1 MELWINEEKGR
12 RFMKVG
18 IIGAGGVGSAALLS
32 LVMRGVACQVVVLD
46 KNQGRANGV
55 VADLQYGATLSPAV
69 ELRAG
74 GYDDLA
80 EALLV
85 IVTAGIN
92 EKTGGATDRSDP
104 AGRLKLLD
112 TNAAVYRDIVPNIIA
127 VAPHA
132 LILVVTDPPDPLA
145 DLTRELAGHERVLS
159 SGTFLDSLRFRLHLA
174 RRLKVNPMYVDAQV
188 VGEHGT
194 SQVFLW
200 SSARVG
206 GTPIADLL
214 ETSGQ
219 SLDAF
224 RQSVEQDVRFANI
237 TIIEGTGASQLGIG
251 MVTARI
257 AEAILRDEHAVI
269 PIGSYHPKYGVTISL
284 PSVLGRQGVSRILEP
299 EMSIAERQGFER
311 SAEIL
316 RNAAA
321 RITSGAT
328 QPPAARTAG

>member
-1 MELWINEEKGR
+1 
-12 RFMKVG
+12 MKVG
-18 IIGAGGVGSAALLS
+18 IVGAGGVGSACLLS
-32 LVMRGVACQVVVLD
+32 LVMRGVACEVVVLD
-46 KNQGRANGV
+46 KNDERAKGV

-74 GYDDLA
+74 DYSDLA
-80 EALLV
+80 DAVLL

-92 EKTGGATDRSDP
+92 EKAGGATDRSDP

-112 TNAAVYRDIVPNIIA
+112 VNAGVYRDIVPKIVA
-127 VAPHA
+127 VAPQA
-132 LILVVTDPPDPLA
+132 VILVVTDPPDPLG
-145 DLTRELAGHERVLS
+145 DLARQLAGHERVLS

-174 RRLKVNPMYVDAQV
+174 RRLKVNPMYIEAQV

-206 GTPIADLL
+206 GTPIDRLL
-214 ETSGQ
+214 EQSGQ
-219 SLDAF
+219 SIEAF

-269 PIGSYHPKYGVTISL
+269 PVGSYNPKYSVTISL
-284 PSVLGRQGVSRILEP
+284 PSVLGRQGVSQILEP
-299 EMSIAERQGFER
+299 EMSEQERQGFQR

-316 RNAAA
+316 RNVVA
-321 RITSGAT
+321 RITQA
-328 QPPAARTAG
+328 PAQRPARQGG

>member
-1 MELWINEEKGR
+1 
-12 RFMKVG
+12 MKVG
-18 IIGAGGVGSAALLS
+18 IVGAGGVGSAALLS
-32 LVMRGVACQVVVLD
+32 LVMRGVACQVMVLD
-46 KNQGRANGV
+46 KNHGRAKGV

-74 GYDDLA
+74 DYSDLEDA
-80 EALLV
+80 ALF

-104 AGRLKLLD
+104 AGRLRLLD
-112 TNAAVYRDIVPNIIA
+112 VNAGVYRDIIPNLVA
-127 VAPHA
+127 VASQA

-145 DLTRELAGHERVLS
+145 DLARQLAGHDHVLS

-174 RRLKVNPMYVDAQV
+174 RRLEVNPMYVEAQV

-200 SSARVG
+200 SSARVAG
-206 GTPIADLL
+206 VSVADLL
-214 ETSGQ
+214 ERRSQ
-219 SLDAF
+219 SLAAF
-224 RQSVEQDVRFANI
+224 RQSVEQDVRYANI

-251 MVTARI
+251 MVVARI
-257 AEAILRDEHAVI
+257 AEAILRDERAVI
-269 PIGSYHPKYGVTISL
+269 PIGSYNPKYSTTISL
-284 PSVLGRQGVSRILEP
+284 PSVLGRHGVTQILEP
-299 EMSIAERQGFER
+299 EMSEEEQRGLQR

-321 RITSGAT
+321 RIA
-328 QPPAARTAG
+328 QPPAQRPARQGG

>member
-1 MELWINEEKGR
+1 
-12 RFMKVG
+12 
-18 IIGAGGVGSAALLS
+18 
-32 LVMRGVACQVVVLD
+32 VVLD
-46 KNQGRANGV
+46 KNDERAKGV

-74 GYDDLA
+74 DYSDLA
-80 EALLV
+80 DAVLL

-92 EKTGGATDRSDP
+92 EKAGGATDRSDP

-112 TNAAVYRDIVPNIIA
+112 VNAGVYRDIVPKIVA
-127 VAPHA
+127 VAPQA
-132 LILVVTDPPDPLA
+132 VILVITDPPDPLG
-145 DLTRELAGHERVLS
+145 DLARQLAGHERVLS

-174 RRLKVNPMYVDAQV
+174 RRLKVNPMYVEAQV

-206 GTPIADLL
+206 GTPIDRLL
-214 ETSGQ
+214 EQSGQ
-219 SLDAF
+219 SIEAF

-269 PIGSYHPKYGVTISL
+269 PVGSYNPKYSVTISL
-284 PSVLGRQGVSRILEP
+284 PSVLGRQGVSQILEP
-299 EMSIAERQGFER
+299 EMSEQERQGFQR

-316 RNAAA
+316 RNVVA
-321 RITSGAT
+321 RITQA
-328 QPPAARTAG
+328 PAQRPARQGG

>member
-1 MELWINEEKGR
+1 M
-12 RFMKVG
+12 
-18 IIGAGGVGSAALLS
+18 
-32 LVMRGVACQVVVLD
+32 
-46 KNQGRANGV
+46 
-55 VADLQYGATLSPAV
+55 

-74 GYDDLA
+74 DYADLA
-80 EALLV
+80 DAMLV

-112 TNAAVYRDIVPNIIA
+112 INAGVYRDIIPNIVA
-127 VAPHA
+127 VAPQA

-145 DLTRELAGHERVLS
+145 DLSRELAGHERVLS

-174 RRLKVNPMYVDAQV
+174 KRLKVNPTYVEAQV

-214 ETSGQ
+214 EKSGQ
-219 SLDAF
+219 SMDAF

-257 AEAILRDEHAVI
+257 AESILRDECAVI
-269 PIGSYHPKYGVTISL
+269 PIGSHNPKYGVTISL
-284 PSVLGRQGVSRILEP
+284 PSVLGRQGVTQILEP
-299 EMSIAERQGFER
+299 QMSEEERQGFLR
-311 SAEIL
+311 SVEVL

-321 RITSGAT
+321 RITRA
-328 QPPAARTAG
+328 PAQRQAHQAG

>member
-1 MELWINEEKGR
+1 
-12 RFMKVG
+12 MKVG
-18 IIGAGGVGSAALLS
+18 IVGAGGVGSACLLS

-46 KNQGRANGV
+46 KNHERAKGV

-74 GYDDLA
+74 DYPDLVDA
-80 EALLV
+80 VLV

-112 TNAAVYRDIVPNIIA
+112 TNAGVYRDIVPRI
-127 VAPHA
+127 VAAAPQA

-145 DLTRELAGHERVLS
+145 DLARGLAGHERVLS

-174 RRLKVNPMYVDAQV
+174 RRLKVNPMYVEAQV

-206 GTPIADLL
+206 GTPIEEVL
-214 ETSGQ
+214 EGSGETM
-219 SLDAF
+219 DAF

-269 PIGSYHPKYGVTISL
+269 PIGSYNPNYSVTISL
-284 PSVLGRQGVSRILEP
+284 PSVLGRQGVSQILEP
-299 EMSIAERQGFER
+299 EMSEEERKKFLL
-311 SAEIL
+311 SADIL

-321 RITSGAT
+321 RINQA
-328 QPPAARTAG
+328 PAQRPARQAG